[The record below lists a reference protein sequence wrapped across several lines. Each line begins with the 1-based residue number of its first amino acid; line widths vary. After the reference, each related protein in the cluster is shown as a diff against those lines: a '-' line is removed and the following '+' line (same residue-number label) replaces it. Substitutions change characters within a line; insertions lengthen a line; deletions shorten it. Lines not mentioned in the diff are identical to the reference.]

1 MKTAELARILA
12 DTNVP
17 SDAYSL
23 EGGLP
28 NEAFCIGRESS
39 GGRWEVYY
47 SERGRK
53 SGLRTFDSED
63 EACGHFI
70 EMMREAG
77 VLQWN

>member
-1 MKTAELARILA
+1 MNISELARILA
-12 DTNVP
+12 ETDIP
-17 SDAYSL
+17 SDAYSF

-28 NEAFCIGRESS
+28 DEAFCVGHESS

-53 SGLRTFDSED
+53 SGLRMFDSED

-77 VLQWN
+77 VFK

>member
-12 DTNVP
+12 ETDIP
-17 SDAYSL
+17 PDAYSL

-28 NEAFCIGRESS
+28 NEAFCIGHYPD
-39 GGRWEVYY
+39 GNRWEVYY

-63 EACGHFI
+63 DACGHFI

-77 VLQWN
+77 VFK

>member
-1 MKTAELARILA
+1 MKTAELAHIIA
-12 DTNVP
+12 ETGIP

-28 NEAFCIGRESS
+28 NEAFCIGHDPD
-39 GGRWEVYY
+39 GNRWEVYY

-63 EACGHFI
+63 EACSYFI
-70 EMMREAG
+70 DIMREAG
-77 VLQWN
+77 VLQ